1 MGLNKARF
9 FTSEQ
14 MGVENAGTLVQTLR
28 KLMWLVL
35 SGWNV
40 SSGGGG
46 RGGW

>member
-14 MGVENAGTLVQTLR
+14 MGVENAGTLVQTLK
-28 KLMWLVL
+28 KLLMVL